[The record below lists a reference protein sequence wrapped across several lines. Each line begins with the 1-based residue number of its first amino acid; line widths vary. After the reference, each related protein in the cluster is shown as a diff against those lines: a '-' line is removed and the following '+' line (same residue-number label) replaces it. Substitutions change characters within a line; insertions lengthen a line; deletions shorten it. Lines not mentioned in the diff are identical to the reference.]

1 MTQLHDAG
9 SHTRSVV
16 LSLLIDSAVDD
27 VGEVETTGGEE
38 VSSVATDVGVGLGVS
53 PDQAS
58 VSLLR
63 YEGGQGGPGQFA
75 LLVEGVVAQ
84 PASLG
89 SGSEG
94 GVAVGG
100 HDVPGLQEL
109 DCNNKQ
115 YFCIWSIQTEISH
128 LTSTAGR

>member
-9 SHTRSVV
+9 PHTRSVV
-16 LSLLIDSAVDD
+16 LPLLIDSAVDD
-27 VGEVETTGGEE
+27 VGEGEATGGEE

-63 YEGGQGGPGQFA
+63 YERGQGGPGQFA

-89 SGSEG
+89 SLSQG
-94 GVAVGG
+94 GVAVSG

-109 DCNNKQ
+109 ACSNNM
-115 YFCIWSIQTEISH
+115 YYLGSGRLGSSY
-128 LTSTAGR
+128 LTRAGGR